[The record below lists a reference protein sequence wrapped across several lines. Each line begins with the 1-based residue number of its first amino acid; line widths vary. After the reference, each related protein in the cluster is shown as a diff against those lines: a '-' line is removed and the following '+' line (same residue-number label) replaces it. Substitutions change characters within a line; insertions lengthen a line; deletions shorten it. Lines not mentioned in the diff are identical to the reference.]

1 MNFKDYFRFNM
12 SLCKIKVVGEVIAY
26 LAYDL

>member
-12 SLCKIKVVGEVIAY
+12 SLYKIKVVGKVIAY